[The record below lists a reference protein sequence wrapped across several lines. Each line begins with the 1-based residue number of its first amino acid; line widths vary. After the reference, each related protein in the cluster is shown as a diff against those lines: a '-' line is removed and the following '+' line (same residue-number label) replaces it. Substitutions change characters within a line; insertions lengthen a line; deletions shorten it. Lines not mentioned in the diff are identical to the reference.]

1 MTVPVCSWNASGHL
15 ITNAKI
21 FYLIYAPSFLLLL
34 LLLFK
39 TSHAVMLGRSGH
51 FLPYELQEDWWIF
64 NLIIYRRSAA
74 FYLTVYK
81 ISAEYLTIYRRADLF
96 FLLLIYRLKINSRSS
111 TLQLS
116 SCSDP
121 QQLMGCQNPR
131 TNKFETRMTARV
143 LKQDLNT

>member
-21 FYLIYAPSFLLLL
+21 FYLIYAPSLL

-39 TSHAVMLGRSGH
+39 TSHAVMLGRSGR

-64 NLIIYRRSAA
+64 DLTIYRRSAD
-74 FYLTVYK
+74 FYLTVYR
-81 ISAEYLTIYRRADLF
+81 ISAEYLTIYRRAFLF
-96 FLLLIYRLKINSRSS
+96 CFVFLLLIYRLKINSRSS

-131 TNKFETRMTARV
+131 TN
-143 LKQDLNT
+143 LKQG